1 MSAVLLWIGV
11 ALVGGCGAV
20 SRFAIHRSVVLR
32 DPNDF
37 PSGTFIVNMLGSF
50 ALGLLFGAG
59 AGHDLRLIA
68 GTAFLA
74 AFTTFSTWMFE
85 SERLAN
91 DGYPRAAVINIALSV
106 GVGLLAVTIGVALG
120 RLL

>member
-11 ALVGGCGAV
+11 ALIGGCGAV
-20 SRFAIHRSVVLR
+20 SRFAIHRNIVLKQ
-32 DPNDF
+32 PSDF
-37 PSGTFIVNMLGSF
+37 PRGTFIVNVFGSL

-59 AGHDLRLIA
+59 AGHDARLIA
-68 GTAFLA
+68 GTAFLG

-85 SERLAN
+85 TERLTT

-120 RLL
+120 RVI